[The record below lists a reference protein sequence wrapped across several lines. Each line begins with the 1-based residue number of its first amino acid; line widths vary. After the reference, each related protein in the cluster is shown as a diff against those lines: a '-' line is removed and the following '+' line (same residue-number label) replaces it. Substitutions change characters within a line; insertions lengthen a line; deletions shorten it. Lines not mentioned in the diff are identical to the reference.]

1 MSKIGMDILSVI
13 AQVFPG
19 KLVVHSMNFIQKC
32 GVSLAG
38 YMGKAWSRVE
48 GLNCLKFTHILK
60 KVIKRLNIYANSMP
74 NVNSI

>member
-1 MSKIGMDILSVI
+1 
-13 AQVFPG
+13 
-19 KLVVHSMNFIQKC
+19 MNVKNWNGHIVCNWWFIQKC

-48 GLNCLKFTHILK
+48 GLNCLKFTHIFK
-60 KVIKRLNIYANSMP
+60 RVIKRLNIYANSMP